1 MALNFCVVSIHSC
14 PGEKIGL
21 NKAGGL
27 NIYVINLVNFLSTNH
42 NVYLIT
48 KDCDNCEMNFL
59 ESNVNVIHCDPKD
72 YNPKNVLPNFD
83 VIISNYWT
91 SGIFCKLNLSKS
103 NAVKINISHT
113 LEYLKKQ
120 HISGYKVDS
129 ARVKVEKENF
139 DFFDYTLSFSDLE
152 SKLLTDKYHVPS
164 QKIIESTPGFSRDLF
179 FPEAITV
186 ARKKIDFDR
195 DGKLILFVGRN
206 DYLKG
211 IDIAIDAFQ
220 KIYNEFESITLGI
233 VGGDYGSD
241 SQKLMEKKHSKF
253 LYSKDIKWFGSVP
266 HDELRNYYNASN
278 LVIIPSRS
286 ETFGLVC
293 LEALACETPVL
304 FSDTGRMRD
313 FVHIG
318 KTGMISEDTNS
329 DSFSTNI
336 REFIKNEKTFI
347 FQDHYYEKIR
357 KFEWNLIF
365 KKLTS
370 KLIK

>member
-27 NIYVINLVNFLSTNH
+27 NIYVMNLVNFLSTNH
-42 NVYLIT
+42 NVYLIS
-48 KDCDNCEMNFL
+48 KDHDNCDLNFL
-59 ESNVNVIHCDPKD
+59 ENKIKIFHL
-72 YNPKNVLPNFD
+72 NPKNYDSKIELPNFD

-91 SGIFCKLNLSKS
+91 SGIFCKLNLSES
-103 NAVKINISHT
+103 NALKINISHT
-113 LEYLKKQ
+113 LEYLKKE
-120 HISGYKVDS
+120 HSSDYKIDLE
-129 ARVKVEKENF
+129 RVKIEKENF

-152 SKLLTDKYHVPS
+152 SKLLANKYDVPS
-164 QKIIESTPGFSRDLF
+164 RKIIESTPGFNRDLF
-179 FPEAITV
+179 SPEIRSI
-186 ARKKIDFDR
+186 ARKRINFNQ

-211 IDIAIDAFQ
+211 IDIAIDAF
-220 KIYNEFESITLGI
+220 KNIYDKFDSISLGI
-233 VGGDYGSD
+233 VGGDYGSE
-241 SQKLMEKKHSKF
+241 SQKKMEKDLSKAE
-253 LYSKDIKWFGSVP
+253 YSKDIKWFGSVP
-266 HDELRNYYNASN
+266 HHELQNYYNASN

-318 KTGMISEDTNS
+318 KTGMISEDTSS
-329 DSFSTNI
+329 DSFSRNI
-336 REFIKNEKTFI
+336 IEFLGNEKSFV
-347 FQDHYYEKIR
+347 FLDRYYEKICE
-357 KFEWNLIF
+357 FEWAFIF
-365 KKLTS
+365 EKLMS
-370 KLIK
+370 KLNK